1 MAVAF
6 VRQLGYESGVQ
17 LNPLRDNSEIPS
29 ADNSDQIF
37 GIIMRCER
45 GRIDRPFK
53 VDRGNIFKKL
63 GTGEQMRV
71 NALNEAWVH
80 VVEALNNGAYECV
93 VQRMSGEDAKIK
105 YAVLS
110 TEDILEEN
118 DAGEDAPEVP
128 EVPDA
133 PDTEPEADA
142 GDAEDPDA
150 PAPAPEPAPPEPAK
164 VIGHKIKFEVLD
176 EIPETPFILAIKHLD
191 CFNDGVKFAIRAE
204 EAGTGGVLE
213 PNSVISLQ
221 LLTNED
227 EVLYEFTGSLVPGAK
242 DDYGNSYYL
251 PDVISK
257 QTDGLEVIGGAVQE
271 IETDSDAYGYDD
283 NGVAKWAM
291 SEVLICFEEGG
302 TAYTTQ
308 QLMSWRTKLQYT
320 EYNYAYISSGGTQ
333 NVALLAQLAQ
343 LAFDTNRQL
352 KFDIP
357 GNLTVEA
364 AIAFVEQLNM
374 GANKCA
380 HLMHSFWSPLKSDDP
395 TGINPKG
402 FFGVA
407 TLNIALCCGRN
418 AETNAYGFA
427 PKNFPIAGRDHPIA
441 RTNITQTATPSN
453 QELSALARAKINPCI
468 YEVYTGGGRYVFRD
482 SLTCALVDNSMK
494 KLISVA
500 DMSTSIDDMVT
511 RYGKDILQK
520 PMDYAVKKMKAFLEK
535 YFTQA
540 EASGWLVPS
549 TDVFMEG
556 KSFKF
561 DVRPNEARP
570 YDRMDVN
577 YWLRYDGCVRQI
589 FVTQTLSK

>member
-29 ADNSDQIF
+29 SDNSDQVF
-37 GIIMRCER
+37 GIIMRSTR

-53 VDRGNIFKKL
+53 VDRGNVFKKL

-71 NALNEAWVH
+71 NTLNEAWVH

-93 VQRMSGEDAKIK
+93 VQRMSGKDAKIK

-110 TEDILEEN
+110 TEDIL
-118 DAGEDAPEVP
+118 
-128 EVPDA
+128 
-133 PDTEPEADA
+133 
-142 GDAEDPDA
+142 DPDFVA
-150 PAPAPEPAPPEPAK
+150 DPAHPDVTAD
-164 VIGHKIKFEVLD
+164 VIGHKIKFEVL
-176 EIPETPFILAIKHLD
+176 EKVPETPFIVAIKHLD
-191 CFNDGVKFAIRAE
+191 CFNDGIKLAIRAE

-221 LLTNED
+221 LLTND
-227 EVLYEFTGSLVPGAK
+227 AEVLYEFTGSLVPGAK

-251 PDVISK
+251 PDVVSK
-257 QTDGLEVIGGAVQE
+257 LTDSVELIGGATQQ
-271 IETDSDAYGYDD
+271 IDPDSDAYGYDE

-291 SEVLICFEEGG
+291 SNVLICFEEGG

-308 QLMSWRTKLQYT
+308 QLMAWRTKLQYT

-357 GNLTVEA
+357 GNLSVEA

-402 FFGVA
+402 YFGVA

-511 RYGKDILQK
+511 RYGKDILQQ
-520 PMDYAVKKMKAFLEK
+520 PMDSAVKKMKAFLEK

-549 TDVFMEG
+549 ADVFMEG

-570 YDRMDVN
+570 FDRMDVN